1 MQWGG
6 GLRSGDTP
14 PGLAATPPGLILLV
28 LLLAAGPVSPAP
40 FKEDWPETWPE
51 ATDLAFP
58 ETGRYTQSLNF
69 SPCTFYIP

>member
-6 GLRSGDTP
+6 GGLRRLGTP
-14 PGLAATPPGLILLV
+14 PSLLQLV
-28 LLLAAGPVSPAP
+28 LWVSLVSLVSPAP

-58 ETGRYTQSLNF
+58 EEGKYKL
-69 SPCTFYIP
+69 P